1 MESIWAIFVHLE
13 DMGDPQ
19 GSNGTVTMDM
29 DAFRKI
35 SNVSIASSGRSST
48 VSLISETELQMLI
61 NDIHQPPDY
70 QCSTT
75 EDIRVVSIHREFK
88 ESAVGIV
95 LNGGSDH
102 KNKEISVCSIVPGS
116 IADTDGRIR
125 EGDKV
130 LSINGSLTKN
140 LTHQKAARLLKSR
153 RKWFIFVISRSNGD
167 NNSLPSPD
175 WNGISNNK
183 KNGILQQ
190 DSELQTIFET
200 TDDEA
205 RLSKDT
211 LKPSNVSKIVRTR
224 TLEQQSIQEKKRDS
238 KDLDDTMWSLITVT
252 LVKQRIGFGFS
263 LNGGKDSSMGDVPIT
278 INKIF
283 TGGVAHQHGML
294 RAGDEIMSLN
304 DVDFTSMSRLQAWN
318 IMKSANPGP
327 SNIVVKRLIGDAYD
341 V

>member
-1 MESIWAIFVHLE
+1 
-13 DMGDPQ
+13 MGDPQ

-61 NDIHQPPDY
+61 DDIHQPPDY

>member
-1 MESIWAIFVHLE
+1 M
-13 DMGDPQ
+13 
-19 GSNGTVTMDM
+19 
-29 DAFRKI
+29 
-35 SNVSIASSGRSST
+35 
-48 VSLISETELQMLI
+48 
-61 NDIHQPPDY
+61 
-70 QCSTT
+70 
-75 EDIRVVSIHREFK
+75 
-88 ESAVGIV
+88 
-95 LNGGSDH
+95 
-102 KNKEISVCSIVPGS
+102 SVCRIVPGS

-125 EGDKV
+125 EGDEV

-153 RKWFIFVISRSNGD
+153 RKWIILVICRSNED
-167 NNSLPSPD
+167 NKALPSPD
-175 WNGISNNK
+175 WNRISNNK
-183 KNGILQQ
+183 KYGILKQ
-190 DSELQTIFET
+190 DSELRTIFET

-238 KDLDDTMWSLITVT
+238 KELDDTMWSLITVT

-263 LNGGKDSSMGDVPIT
+263 LNGGKDSPMGDVPIT

-318 IMKSANPGP
+318 IMKSTNPGP
-327 SNIVVKRLIGDAYD
+327 STLVVKRLIGDAYD

>member
-1 MESIWAIFVHLE
+1 MV
-13 DMGDPQ
+13 DPQ
-19 GSNGTVTMDM
+19 GSNGTVTMDI
-29 DAFRKI
+29 DVFRKI

-48 VSLISETELQMLI
+48 VSLISETELQILI
-61 NDIHQPPDY
+61 DDIHQPTDHQY
-70 QCSTT
+70 STT
-75 EDIRVVSIHREFK
+75 EDIKVVSIHRELN

-95 LNGGSDH
+95 LEGGSDH
-102 KNKEISVCSIVPGS
+102 KNKEMSVCTIVPGS
-116 IADTDGRIR
+116 IADTDGRIQ

-140 LTHQKAARLLKSR
+140 LTHQKATCLLKSR
-153 RKWFIFVISRSNGD
+153 RKWIILVISRSNED
-167 NNSLPSPD
+167 NNALPSPD
-175 WNGISNNK
+175 WNRISNNK
-183 KNGILQQ
+183 KYGILQQ

-200 TDDEA
+200 TDAEA

-238 KDLDDTMWSLITVT
+238 KELDDTMCSLITVT

-263 LNGGKDSSMGDVPIT
+263 LNGGKGSPTGDVPIT

-283 TGGVAHQHGML
+283 TGGVAHQNGML
-294 RAGDEIMSLN
+294 RAGDEIISLN

-318 IMKSANPGP
+318 TMKSANPGP
-327 SNIVVKRLIGDAYD
+327 STVVVKRLIGDAYD

>member
-1 MESIWAIFVHLE
+1 
-13 DMGDPQ
+13 MGDPQ

-61 NDIHQPPDY
+61 DDIHQPPDHQY
-70 QCSTT
+70 STT
-75 EDIRVVSIHREFK
+75 EDIRVVSIHRELN

-95 LNGGSDH
+95 LEGGSDH
-102 KNKEISVCSIVPGS
+102 KNKEILVCRIVPGS

-130 LSINGSLTKN
+130 LSINGSVTKN

-183 KNGILQQ
+183 KYGILKQ

-200 TDDEA
+200 TDDGA

-211 LKPSNVSKIVRTR
+211 LKPSRVCKMIRTR

-238 KDLDDTMWSLITVT
+238 KEELGDSMCSLITVT

-263 LNGGKDSSMGDVPIT
+263 LNGGKDSPMGDVPIT

-283 TGGVAHQHGML
+283 TGGVAHQHGVL

-327 SNIVVKRLIGDAYD
+327 STLVVKRLIGDAY
-341 V
+341 VV

>member
-1 MESIWAIFVHLE
+1 
-13 DMGDPQ
+13 MGDPQ

-61 NDIHQPPDY
+61 DDIHQPPDHQY
-70 QCSTT
+70 STT
-75 EDIRVVSIHREFK
+75 EDIRVLSIHRELN

-95 LNGGSDH
+95 LEGGSDH

-153 RKWFIFVISRSNGD
+153 RKWIILVISRSNED
-167 NNSLPSPD
+167 NNSLPSLD
-175 WNGISNNK
+175 WNRISNNK
-183 KNGILQQ
+183 NYGILRQ
-190 DSELQTIFET
+190 DSELRTIFET

-224 TLEQQSIQEKKRDS
+224 TLEQQSIQEKKTDS
-238 KDLDDTMWSLITVT
+238 KELDDTMCSLITVT

-263 LNGGKDSSMGDVPIT
+263 LNGGKGSPTGDVPIT

-294 RAGDEIMSLN
+294 KPGDEIISLN

-318 IMKSANPGP
+318 TMKSANPGP
-327 SNIVVKRLIGDAYD
+327 STVVVKRLISDAYD